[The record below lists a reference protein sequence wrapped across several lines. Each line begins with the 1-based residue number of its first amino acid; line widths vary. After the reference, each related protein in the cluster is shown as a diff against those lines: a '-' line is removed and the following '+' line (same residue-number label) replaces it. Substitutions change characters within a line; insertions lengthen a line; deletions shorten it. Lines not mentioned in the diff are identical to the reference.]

1 MKVKIDGIGIVKDEK
16 YYRIN
21 ISLGTHR
28 FHSEKLNRETASD
41 LLFQLES
48 ED

>member
-1 MKVKIDGIGIVKDEK
+1 MKIKVDGVEIVKDDK

-21 ISLGTHR
+21 ISLGTHK
-28 FHSEKLNRETASD
+28 FHSEKLNRETAAD

-48 ED
+48 E